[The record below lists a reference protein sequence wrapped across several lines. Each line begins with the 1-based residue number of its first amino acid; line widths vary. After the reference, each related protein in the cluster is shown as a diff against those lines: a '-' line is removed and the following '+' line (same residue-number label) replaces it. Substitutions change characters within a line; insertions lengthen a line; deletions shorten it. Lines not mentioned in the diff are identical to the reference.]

1 MGFLNITTQLVGE
14 TIWWTANGIVYG
26 FNTLAPIFS
35 QHPGIAMNY
44 GQATRDNMWL
54 PKEQYLEP
62 VRTSLPLNK
71 CLQLQQEVRS
81 IIMKHNIMRHL
92 GTLYCWTNQHVF
104 FQEVTCM
111 APILYIVSIA
121 VCEFHLRGSPEMSS
135 GQLRWRYGSWM
146 ILTHPHIPWAI
157 PNEK

>member
-62 VRTSLPLNK
+62 VRTSLPVNK

-92 GTLYCWTNQHVF
+92 GTLYSWTNQHVF
-104 FQEVTCM
+104 FSGGNVYGAYTVYCFYRSLWV
-111 APILYIVSIA
+111 PSPGFPRNVKWSIA
-121 VCEFHLRGSPEMSS
+121 LTVWF
-135 GQLRWRYGSWM
+135 
-146 ILTHPHIPWAI
+146 LTHPHIQWAI